1 MIEKLK
7 ERLKALEEQRQQIQH
22 MCVQAQGVVNKAT
35 TDLLRIEGRIQEV
48 QYLLKGDSYADGNK
62 SRSDD

>member
-7 ERLKALEEQRQQIQH
+7 ERLKALEEQRQQIQDV
-22 MCVQAQGVVNKAT
+22 CAQAQGVINKAA

-48 QYLLKGDSYADGNK
+48 
-62 SRSDD
+62 